1 MPFIFKRL
9 VLFMSIA
16 AAAVSYNQ
24 AASYQAV
31 DKDHPAFR
39 PPPAAELPHHQ
50 TNDQVTIGVDPYNA
64 GEKVKAAF
72 GKLNPYQYGIL
83 PVLIAIQ
90 NSSGQSIKMDGMKAE
105 YVGPHGDRIEST
117 PAKDVPS
124 TQGGGRPSPP
134 IGVIPPRV
142 KKSPLN
148 VWEIEGR
155 AFAAEMIPP
164 GNSAYGFIYFQTGIQ
179 KGATIYL
186 SGLTEASTG
195 KELLFFEIPLQ

>member
-9 VLFMSIA
+9 VLLMSIA
-16 AAAVSYNQ
+16 GVAACYQ
-24 AASYQAV
+24 ALSYQAV
-31 DKDHPAFR
+31 DKDHPAFH
-39 PPPAAELPHHQ
+39 PPSAAELPNHQ
-50 TNDQVTIGVDPYNA
+50 TNDQVTIGVEAYTA
-64 GEKVKAAF
+64 GDKMKAAF

-83 PVLIAIQ
+83 PVLISVQ
-90 NSSGQSIKMDGMKAE
+90 NSSGQAIKMDGMKAE
-105 YVGPHGDRIEST
+105 YISPLGARIEAT

-124 TQGGGRPSPP
+124 TQGGGAPRPP
-134 IGVIPPRV
+134 IGVIPRGV

-164 GNSAYGFIYFQTGIQ
+164 GNSAYGFIYFQAGLL

-186 SGLTEASTG
+186 SGMTVAATG
-195 KELLFFEIPLQ
+195 RELLFFEIPVQ